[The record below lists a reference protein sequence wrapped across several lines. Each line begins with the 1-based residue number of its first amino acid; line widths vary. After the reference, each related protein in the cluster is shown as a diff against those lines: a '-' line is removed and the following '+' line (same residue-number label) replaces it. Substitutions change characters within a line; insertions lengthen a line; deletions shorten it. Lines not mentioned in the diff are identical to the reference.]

1 MIASFFVD
9 ECCDAKTMEKLLIK
23 SAAVFF
29 ECGLTEFL
37 VTCDGKNDVIIAKFL
52 QKAKRVYPLIKVV
65 LYPLEGDKYDE
76 SLYDE
81 VITLPLEGV
90 FSSYAKILRNEYMAK
105 ESSTAFCYFI
115 RNGSPTNAFRA
126 YAMAKAMKKSAVDMI
141 DIYGEWNI

>member
-9 ECCDAKTMEKLLIK
+9 ECCDAKTMENILVK
-23 SAAVFF
+23 SAPVYF

-37 VTCDGKNDVIIAKFL
+37 LTCDGENDVIIAKFL
-52 QKAKRVYPLIKVV
+52 KRAKEFYPMIKVV
-65 LYPLEGDKYDE
+65 LYPMQGDKYDE

-81 VITLPLEGV
+81 VNKLPLDGI
-90 FSSYAKILRNEYMAK
+90 FLPYAKILRNEYMVN

-126 YAMAKAMKKSAVDMI
+126 YAMAKTLKKSAIDMI
-141 DIYGEWNI
+141 DIYGQWNI